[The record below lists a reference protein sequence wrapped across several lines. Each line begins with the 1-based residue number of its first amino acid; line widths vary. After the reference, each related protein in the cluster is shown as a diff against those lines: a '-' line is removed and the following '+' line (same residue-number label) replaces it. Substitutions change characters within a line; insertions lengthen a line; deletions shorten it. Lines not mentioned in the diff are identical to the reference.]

1 MTNKDKLFAET
12 LSIFKEP
19 TQINDYLFSITE
31 KYACEMRKTWND
43 FIINEL
49 YERYKRLGFTKV
61 LLISKEDYE
70 KFLNWALPK
79 YKEEVLGDE

>member
-19 TQINDYLFSITE
+19 EQIGDYIYSLKE
-31 KYACEMRKTWND
+31 KYTCEMRKTWND
-43 FIINEL
+43 FIVNEL
-49 YERYKRLGFTKV
+49 YELYKNLGYTKV

-70 KFLNWALPK
+70 KFFNMGFA
-79 YKEEVLGDE
+79 